1 MSISYTK
8 KIWQNGDL
16 LDAASLNNLES
27 GAGANADAIS
37 EIQAALPSYVG
48 SSIARKQAA
57 AYTPGTAD
65 QIIGANQYLAGPQTI
80 KGDPDLKAENIKSG
94 VNIFGV
100 DGSYEGSGSGGLD
113 TSDATATEADIVSP
127 ATAYVDGEKVTGS
140 LVPASIDLNVGTFYV
155 DADSNKNLRFKT
167 VVYGRKVVDDGQSIT
182 LKYPISNLGDATAAD
197 VAAGKTFTSAA
208 GLKVTGTHQ
217 CASGLD
223 TSDATAAAAD
233 IVSGK
238 TAYVNGVTLT
248 GTHTC
253 PSGGAELQSK
263 VVTPGKIAQI
273 IKPDSGYDGLSQVTV
288 NGDADLVPGNIKSGV
303 NIFGVD
309 GNYEGSGGGGLTVA
323 TGTTTSGT
331 IETGLSS
338 LAYLVLYKDSIS
350 ATGLVQAV
358 YVASEGTSHMTTCDS
373 YSSYFKSFSAST
385 STADTTNGGTFNWGG
400 TGTKALNG
408 TYNWIAFGAA

>member
-16 LDAASLNNLES
+16 LDAASLNNPES

-113 TSDATATEADIVSP
+113 TSDATAAATDI
-127 ATAYVDGEKVTGS
+127 ANGKTAYVNGAKVTGTLPSASRVAYAPSGSSSGDAVVS
-140 LVPASIDLNVGTFYV
+140 LITTTPTVGSAYKKIRIKSPSLTAPSTKSIV
-155 DADSNKNLRFKT
+155 DPSNTEIFVEAAVADFGN
-167 VVYGRKVVDDGQSIT
+167 
-182 LKYPISNLGDATAAD
+182 ATAAD
-197 VAAGKTFTSAA
+197 VAAGKTFTSTA

-238 TAYVNGVTLT
+238 TAYVNGVKLI

-253 PSGGAELQSK
+253 P
-263 VVTPGKIAQI
+263 
-273 IKPDSGYDGLSQVTV
+273 
-288 NGDADLVPGNIKSGV
+288 
-303 NIFGVD
+303 
-309 GNYEGSGGGGLTVA
+309 SGGGGLTVA

-400 TGTKALNG
+400 NGTKALNG

>member
-1 MSISYTK
+1 MSVVSKLTAI
-8 KIWQNGDL
+8 
-16 LDAASLNNLES
+16 
-27 GAGANADAIS
+27 ADAIRAKTGGTTEMTLDQMATAIS
-37 EIQAALPSYVG
+37 GIQ
-48 SSIARKQAA
+48 
-57 AYTPGTAD
+57 T
-65 QIIGANQYLAGPQTI
+65 
-80 KGDPDLKAENIKSG
+80 
-94 VNIFGV
+94 
-100 DGSYEGSGSGGLD
+100 GSGGID
-113 TSDATATEADIVSP
+113 TSDATAAAADIASGK
-127 ATAYVDGEKVTGS
+127 TAYVNGARVTGTLPNASRVAYAPSGSSSGDAVVS
-140 LVPASIDLNVGTFYV
+140 LITTTPTVGSSYKKIRIKSPSLTAPSTKSIVDPSNTEIFVEAS
-155 DADSNKNLRFKT
+155 
-167 VVYGRKVVDDGQSIT
+167 VDDFG
-182 LKYPISNLGDATAAD
+182 NATAAD

-238 TAYVNGVTLT
+238 TAYVNGVKLT

-288 NGDADLVPGNIKSGV
+288 NGDTDLVPGNIKSGV

-309 GNYEGSGGGGLTVA
+309 GSYEGSGGGGLTVA
-323 TGTTTSGT
+323 TGTTTSGA

-338 LAYLVLYKDSIS
+338 ISYLVLYKDSIS
-350 ATGLVQAV
+350 TTGLVQAV
-358 YVASEGTSHMTTCDS
+358 YVASDGTSHMTTCDS

-408 TYNWIAFGAA
+408 TYHWIAFGAA

>member
-1 MSISYTK
+1 MSVVSKLTAI
-8 KIWQNGDL
+8 
-16 LDAASLNNLES
+16 
-27 GAGANADAIS
+27 ADAIRAKTGGTT
-37 EIQAALPSYVG
+37 EMTLDQM
-48 SSIARKQAA
+48 AA
-57 AYTPGTAD
+57 AISG
-65 QIIGANQYLAGPQTI
+65 IQT
-80 KGDPDLKAENIKSG
+80 
-94 VNIFGV
+94 
-100 DGSYEGSGSGGLD
+100 GSGGLD

-238 TAYVNGVTLT
+238 TAYVNGVKLT

-323 TGTTTSGT
+323 TGSSTPESGSTIGT
-331 IETGLSS
+331 IDTGLSS
-338 LAYLVLYKDSIS
+338 IAYLVLYKGSIS
-350 ATGLVQAV
+350 ATGLIQAV
-358 YVASEGTSHMTTCDS
+358 YVASEGTTHTVYCSS
-373 YSSYFKSFSAST
+373 YSSYFSTFSTGT
-385 STADTTNGGTFNWGG
+385 STAGTTNGGTFNWGG
-400 TGTKALNG
+400 TGALAMQGG

>member
-27 GAGANADAIS
+27 GAGVNADAIS

-100 DGSYEGSGSGGLD
+100 DGSYEGSGGGGID
-113 TSDATATEADIVSP
+113 TSDATAAATDI
-127 ATAYVDGEKVTGS
+127 ANGKTAYVNGAKVTGTLSSTPRVAYAPSGSSSGDAVVS
-140 LVPASIDLNVGTFYV
+140 LITKTPTMGSAYKKIRIEAPSLTAPSTKSIV
-155 DADSNKNLRFKT
+155 DPSNTEIFVEAAVADFGN
-167 VVYGRKVVDDGQSIT
+167 
-182 LKYPISNLGDATAAD
+182 ATAAD
-197 VAAGKTFTSAA
+197 VAAGKTFTSTA

-233 IVSGK
+233 IASGK
-238 TAYVNGVTLT
+238 TAYVNGVKLT
-248 GTHTC
+248 GTHAC
-253 PSGGAELQSK
+253 P
-263 VVTPGKIAQI
+263 
-273 IKPDSGYDGLSQVTV
+273 
-288 NGDADLVPGNIKSGV
+288 
-303 NIFGVD
+303 
-309 GNYEGSGGGGLTVA
+309 SGGGGLTVA

-331 IETGLSS
+331 IDTGLSS
-338 LAYLVLYKDSIS
+338 IAYLVLYKDSIS
-350 ATGLVQAV
+350 TTGLVQAV
-358 YVASEGTSHMTTCDS
+358 YVASDGTSHMTTCDS

-385 STADTTNGGTFNWGG
+385 STADTTSGGTFNWGG

-408 TYNWIAFGAA
+408 TYHWIAFGAA

>member
-94 VNIFGV
+94 VSIFGV
-100 DGSYEGSGSGGLD
+100 DGSCEGSGGGGID
-113 TSDATATEADIVSP
+113 TSDADATADNIEEGK
-127 ATAYVDGEKVTGS
+127 TAYVNGAKVTGTLSSTPRVAYAPSGSSSGDAVVS
-140 LVPASIDLNVGTFYV
+140 LITKTPTMGSAYKKIRIEAPSLTAPSTKSIVDPSNTEIFVEAS
-155 DADSNKNLRFKT
+155 
-167 VVYGRKVVDDGQSIT
+167 VDDFG
-182 LKYPISNLGDATAAD
+182 NATAAD
-197 VAAGKTFTSAA
+197 VVAGKTFTSTA

-238 TAYVNGVTLT
+238 TAYVNGVKLT

-253 PSGGAELQSK
+253 P
-263 VVTPGKIAQI
+263 
-273 IKPDSGYDGLSQVTV
+273 
-288 NGDADLVPGNIKSGV
+288 
-303 NIFGVD
+303 
-309 GNYEGSGGGGLTVA
+309 SGGGGLTVA

-338 LAYLVLYKDSIS
+338 ISYLVLYKDSIS
-350 ATGLVQAV
+350 STGLVQAV
-358 YVASEGTSHMTTCDS
+358 YVASDGTSHMTTCDS

>member
-16 LDAASLNNLES
+16 LDAASLNNPES

-113 TSDATATEADIVSP
+113 TSDATAAATDI
-127 ATAYVDGEKVTGS
+127 ANGKTAYVNGAKVTGTLPSASRVAYAPSGSSSGDAVVS
-140 LVPASIDLNVGTFYV
+140 LITTTPTVGSAYKKIRIKSPSLTAPRTKSIV
-155 DADSNKNLRFKT
+155 DPSNTEIFVEAAVADFGN
-167 VVYGRKVVDDGQSIT
+167 
-182 LKYPISNLGDATAAD
+182 ATAAD
-197 VAAGKTFTSAA
+197 VAAGKTFTSTA

-238 TAYVNGVTLT
+238 TAYVNGVKLI

-253 PSGGAELQSK
+253 P
-263 VVTPGKIAQI
+263 
-273 IKPDSGYDGLSQVTV
+273 
-288 NGDADLVPGNIKSGV
+288 
-303 NIFGVD
+303 
-309 GNYEGSGGGGLTVA
+309 SGGGGLTVA

>member
-113 TSDATATEADIVSP
+113 TSDATAAATDI
-127 ATAYVDGEKVTGS
+127 ANGKTAYVNGAKVTGTLRSTPRVAYAPSGSSSGDAVVS
-140 LVPASIDLNVGTFYV
+140 LTTKTPTMGSAYKKIRIEAPSLTAPSTKSIVDPSNTEIFVEAS
-155 DADSNKNLRFKT
+155 
-167 VVYGRKVVDDGQSIT
+167 VDDFG
-182 LKYPISNLGDATAAD
+182 NATAAD
-197 VAAGKTFTSAA
+197 VAAGKTFTSTA

-233 IVSGK
+233 IASGK
-238 TAYVNGVTLT
+238 TAYVNGVKLT
-248 GTHTC
+248 GTHAC
-253 PSGGAELQSK
+253 P
-263 VVTPGKIAQI
+263 
-273 IKPDSGYDGLSQVTV
+273 
-288 NGDADLVPGNIKSGV
+288 
-303 NIFGVD
+303 
-309 GNYEGSGGGGLTVA
+309 SGGGGLTVA

-331 IETGLSS
+331 IDTGLSS
-338 LAYLVLYKDSIS
+338 IAYLVLYKDSIS
-350 ATGLVQAV
+350 TTGLVQAV

-400 TGTKALNG
+400 TGSKALNG

>member
-16 LDAASLNNLES
+16 LDAASLNNPES

-113 TSDATATEADIVSP
+113 TSDATAAATDI
-127 ATAYVDGEKVTGS
+127 ANGKTAYVNGAKVTGTLPSASRVAYAPSGSSSGDAVVS
-140 LVPASIDLNVGTFYV
+140 LITTTPTVGSAYKKIRIKSPSLTAPSTKSIV
-155 DADSNKNLRFKT
+155 DPSNTEIFVEAAVADFGN
-167 VVYGRKVVDDGQSIT
+167 
-182 LKYPISNLGDATAAD
+182 ATAAD
-197 VAAGKTFTSAA
+197 VAAGKTFTSTA

-238 TAYVNGVTLT
+238 TAYVNGVKLI
-248 GTHTC
+248 GTHPC
-253 PSGGAELQSK
+253 P
-263 VVTPGKIAQI
+263 
-273 IKPDSGYDGLSQVTV
+273 
-288 NGDADLVPGNIKSGV
+288 
-303 NIFGVD
+303 
-309 GNYEGSGGGGLTVA
+309 SGGGGLTVA

>member
-1 MSISYTK
+1 MSV
-8 KIWQNGDL
+8 
-16 LDAASLNNLES
+16 ASKLT
-27 GAGANADAIS
+27 AIADAIRAKTGGTTEMTLDQMATAIS
-37 EIQAALPSYVG
+37 GIQ
-48 SSIARKQAA
+48 
-57 AYTPGTAD
+57 T
-65 QIIGANQYLAGPQTI
+65 
-80 KGDPDLKAENIKSG
+80 
-94 VNIFGV
+94 
-100 DGSYEGSGSGGLD
+100 GGGGID
-113 TSDATATEADIVSP
+113 TSDATAVATDIASGK
-127 ATAYVDGEKVTGS
+127 TAYVNGEKVTGTLRSASRVAYAPSGSSSGDAVVS
-140 LVPASIDLNVGTFYV
+140 LQTTTPTVGSSYKKIRIKSPSLTAPSTKSIVDPSNTEIFVEAS
-155 DADSNKNLRFKT
+155 
-167 VVYGRKVVDDGQSIT
+167 VDDFG
-182 LKYPISNLGDATAAD
+182 NATAAD

-238 TAYVNGVTLT
+238 TAYVNGVKLT

-323 TGTTTSGT
+323 TGSSTPESGQTIGT

-338 LAYLVLYKDSIS
+338 IAYLVLYKDSIS
-350 ATGLVQAV
+350 TTGLVQAV
-358 YVASEGTSHMTTCDS
+358 YVASEGNTYMVYCSS
-373 YSSYFKSFSAST
+373 YSTYMKSFATGT
-385 STADTTNGGTFNWGG
+385 STEGTTNGGTFNWGVTNTNTQG
-400 TGTKALNG
+400 MRGG

>member
-16 LDAASLNNLES
+16 LDAASLNNPES

-113 TSDATATEADIVSP
+113 TSDATAAATDI
-127 ATAYVDGEKVTGS
+127 ANGKTAYVNGAKVTGTLPSASRVAYAPSGSSSGDAVVS
-140 LVPASIDLNVGTFYV
+140 LITTTPTVGSAYKKIRIKSPSLTAPSTKSIV
-155 DADSNKNLRFKT
+155 DPSNTEIFVEAAVADFGN
-167 VVYGRKVVDDGQSIT
+167 
-182 LKYPISNLGDATAAD
+182 ATAAD
-197 VAAGKTFTSAA
+197 VAAGKTFTSTA

-238 TAYVNGVTLT
+238 TAYVNGVKLI

-253 PSGGAELQSK
+253 P
-263 VVTPGKIAQI
+263 
-273 IKPDSGYDGLSQVTV
+273 
-288 NGDADLVPGNIKSGV
+288 
-303 NIFGVD
+303 
-309 GNYEGSGGGGLTVA
+309 SGGGGLTVA

-408 TYNWIAFGAA
+408 TYNCIAFGAA

>member
-16 LDAASLNNLES
+16 LDAASLNNPES

-113 TSDATATEADIVSP
+113 TSDATAAATDI
-127 ATAYVDGEKVTGS
+127 ANGKTAYVNGAKVTGTLPSASRVAYASSGSSSGDAVVS
-140 LVPASIDLNVGTFYV
+140 LTTKTPTMGSSYKKIQIKAPSLTAPSTKSIV
-155 DADSNKNLRFKT
+155 DPSNTEIFVEAAVADFGN
-167 VVYGRKVVDDGQSIT
+167 
-182 LKYPISNLGDATAAD
+182 ATAAD
-197 VAAGKTFTSAA
+197 VAAGKTFTSTA

-238 TAYVNGVTLT
+238 TAYVNGVKLI

-253 PSGGAELQSK
+253 P
-263 VVTPGKIAQI
+263 
-273 IKPDSGYDGLSQVTV
+273 
-288 NGDADLVPGNIKSGV
+288 
-303 NIFGVD
+303 
-309 GNYEGSGGGGLTVA
+309 SGGGGLTVA

>member
-16 LDAASLNNLES
+16 LDAASLNNPES

-113 TSDATATEADIVSP
+113 TSDATAAATDI
-127 ATAYVDGEKVTGS
+127 ANGKTAYVNGAKVTGTLPSASRVAYAPSGSSSGDAVVS
-140 LVPASIDLNVGTFYV
+140 LITTTPTVGSAYKKIRIKSPSLTAPSTKSIV
-155 DADSNKNLRFKT
+155 DPSNTEIFVEAAVADFGN
-167 VVYGRKVVDDGQSIT
+167 
-182 LKYPISNLGDATAAD
+182 ATAAD
-197 VAAGKTFTSAA
+197 VAAGKTFTSTA

-238 TAYVNGVTLT
+238 TAYVNGVKLI

-253 PSGGAELQSK
+253 P
-263 VVTPGKIAQI
+263 
-273 IKPDSGYDGLSQVTV
+273 
-288 NGDADLVPGNIKSGV
+288 
-303 NIFGVD
+303 
-309 GNYEGSGGGGLTVA
+309 SGGGGLTVA

-358 YVASEGTSHMTTCDS
+358 YVASEGTSHMTTCGS

>member
-1 MSISYTK
+1 MAISYTK
-8 KIWQNGDL
+8 KTWQNGDL

-100 DGSYEGSGSGGLD
+100 AGSYEGSGSGGLD
-113 TSDATATEADIVSP
+113 TSDATAAATDI
-127 ATAYVDGEKVTGS
+127 ANGKTAYVNGAKVTGTLSSTPRVAYAPSGSSSGDAVVS
-140 LVPASIDLNVGTFYV
+140 LITKTPTMGSAYKKIRIEAPSLTAPSTKSIV
-155 DADSNKNLRFKT
+155 DPSNTEIFVEAAVADFGN
-167 VVYGRKVVDDGQSIT
+167 
-182 LKYPISNLGDATAAD
+182 ATAAD
-197 VAAGKTFTSAA
+197 VAAGKTFTSTA

-233 IVSGK
+233 IASGK
-238 TAYVNGVTLT
+238 TAYVNGVKLT
-248 GTHTC
+248 GTHAC
-253 PSGGAELQSK
+253 P
-263 VVTPGKIAQI
+263 
-273 IKPDSGYDGLSQVTV
+273 
-288 NGDADLVPGNIKSGV
+288 
-303 NIFGVD
+303 
-309 GNYEGSGGGGLTVA
+309 SGGGGLTVA

-338 LAYLVLYKDSIS
+338 IAYLVLYKDSIS
-350 ATGLVQAV
+350 TTGLVQAV
-358 YVASEGTSHMTTCDS
+358 YVASDGTSHMTTCDS

-408 TYNWIAFGAA
+408 TYHWIAFGAA

>member
-100 DGSYEGSGSGGLD
+100 DG
-113 TSDATATEADIVSP
+113 
-127 ATAYVDGEKVTGS
+127 
-140 LVPASIDLNVGTFYV
+140 
-155 DADSNKNLRFKT
+155 
-167 VVYGRKVVDDGQSIT
+167 
-182 LKYPISNLGDATAAD
+182 
-197 VAAGKTFTSAA
+197 
-208 GLKVTGTHQ
+208 
-217 CASGLD
+217 
-223 TSDATAAAAD
+223 
-233 IVSGK
+233 
-238 TAYVNGVTLT
+238 
-248 GTHTC
+248 
-253 PSGGAELQSK
+253 
-263 VVTPGKIAQI
+263 
-273 IKPDSGYDGLSQVTV
+273 
-288 NGDADLVPGNIKSGV
+288 
-303 NIFGVD
+303 
-309 GNYEGSGGGGLTVA
+309 NYEGSGGGGLTVA

-338 LAYLVLYKDSIS
+338 LAYLVLYKDSIR

>member
-113 TSDATATEADIVSP
+113 TSDATAAATDI
-127 ATAYVDGEKVTGS
+127 ANGKTAYVNGAKVTGTLPSASRVAYAPSGSSSGDAVVS
-140 LVPASIDLNVGTFYV
+140 LITTTPTVGSAYKKIRIKSPSLTAPSTKSIV
-155 DADSNKNLRFKT
+155 DPSNTEIFVEAAVADFGN
-167 VVYGRKVVDDGQSIT
+167 
-182 LKYPISNLGDATAAD
+182 ATAAD
-197 VAAGKTFTSAA
+197 VAAGKTFTSTA

-238 TAYVNGVTLT
+238 TAYVNGVKLI

-253 PSGGAELQSK
+253 PSGG
-263 VVTPGKIAQI
+263 
-273 IKPDSGYDGLSQVTV
+273 
-288 NGDADLVPGNIKSGV
+288 
-303 NIFGVD
+303 
-309 GNYEGSGGGGLTVA
+309 GGLTVD

-358 YVASEGTSHMTTCDS
+358 YVASEGTSHMTTYDS

>member
-113 TSDATATEADIVSP
+113 TSDATAAATDI
-127 ATAYVDGEKVTGS
+127 ANGKTAYVNGAKVTGTLPSASRVAYAPSGSSSGDAVVS
-140 LVPASIDLNVGTFYV
+140 LITTTPTVGSAYKKIRIKAPSLTAPSTKSIV
-155 DADSNKNLRFKT
+155 DPSNTEIFVEAAVADFGN
-167 VVYGRKVVDDGQSIT
+167 
-182 LKYPISNLGDATAAD
+182 ATAAD
-197 VAAGKTFTSAA
+197 VAAGKTFTSTA

-238 TAYVNGVTLT
+238 TAYVNGVKLI

-253 PSGGAELQSK
+253 P
-263 VVTPGKIAQI
+263 
-273 IKPDSGYDGLSQVTV
+273 
-288 NGDADLVPGNIKSGV
+288 
-303 NIFGVD
+303 
-309 GNYEGSGGGGLTVA
+309 SGGGGLTVA

>member
-27 GAGANADAIS
+27 GAGANADAVS

-113 TSDATATEADIVSP
+113 TSDATAAATDI
-127 ATAYVDGEKVTGS
+127 ANGKTAYVNGAKVTGTLPSASRVAYAPSGSSSGDAVVS
-140 LVPASIDLNVGTFYV
+140 LITTTPTVGSAYKKIRIKSPSLTAPSTKSIV
-155 DADSNKNLRFKT
+155 DPSNTEIFVEAAVADFGN
-167 VVYGRKVVDDGQSIT
+167 
-182 LKYPISNLGDATAAD
+182 ATAAD
-197 VAAGKTFTSAA
+197 VAAGKTFTSTA

-238 TAYVNGVTLT
+238 TAYVNGVKLI

-253 PSGGAELQSK
+253 P
-263 VVTPGKIAQI
+263 
-273 IKPDSGYDGLSQVTV
+273 
-288 NGDADLVPGNIKSGV
+288 
-303 NIFGVD
+303 
-309 GNYEGSGGGGLTVA
+309 SGGGGLTVA

>member
-113 TSDATATEADIVSP
+113 TSDATAAATDI
-127 ATAYVDGEKVTGS
+127 ANGKTAYVNGAKVTGTLPSASRVAYAPSGSSSGDAVVS
-140 LVPASIDLNVGTFYV
+140 LITTTPTVGSAYKKIRIKSPSLTAPSTKSIV
-155 DADSNKNLRFKT
+155 DPSNTEIFVEAAVADFGN
-167 VVYGRKVVDDGQSIT
+167 
-182 LKYPISNLGDATAAD
+182 ATAAD
-197 VAAGKTFTSAA
+197 VAAGKTFTSTA

-238 TAYVNGVTLT
+238 TAYVNGVKLI

-253 PSGGAELQSK
+253 P
-263 VVTPGKIAQI
+263 
-273 IKPDSGYDGLSQVTV
+273 
-288 NGDADLVPGNIKSGV
+288 
-303 NIFGVD
+303 
-309 GNYEGSGGGGLTVA
+309 SGGGGLTVA

-338 LAYLVLYKDSIS
+338 IAYLVLYKDSIS
-350 ATGLVQAV
+350 TTGLVQAV
-358 YVASEGTSHMTTCDS
+358 YVASDGTSHMTTCDS

-408 TYNWIAFGAA
+408 TYHWIAFGAA

>member
-238 TAYVNGVTLT
+238 TAYVNGVKLI

-253 PSGGAELQSK
+253 P
-263 VVTPGKIAQI
+263 
-273 IKPDSGYDGLSQVTV
+273 
-288 NGDADLVPGNIKSGV
+288 
-303 NIFGVD
+303 
-309 GNYEGSGGGGLTVA
+309 SGGGGLTVA

>member
-113 TSDATATEADIVSP
+113 TSDATAAATDI
-127 ATAYVDGEKVTGS
+127 ANGKTAYVNGAKVTGTLPSASRVAYAPSGSSSGDAVVS
-140 LVPASIDLNVGTFYV
+140 LITTTPTVGSAYKKIRIKAPSLTAPSTKSIV
-155 DADSNKNLRFKT
+155 DPSNTEIFVEAAVADFGN
-167 VVYGRKVVDDGQSIT
+167 
-182 LKYPISNLGDATAAD
+182 ATAAD
-197 VAAGKTFTSAA
+197 VAAGKTFTSTA

-238 TAYVNGVTLT
+238 TAYVNGVKLT

-253 PSGGAELQSK
+253 PSGG
-263 VVTPGKIAQI
+263 
-273 IKPDSGYDGLSQVTV
+273 
-288 NGDADLVPGNIKSGV
+288 
-303 NIFGVD
+303 
-309 GNYEGSGGGGLTVA
+309 GGLTVA
-323 TGTTTSGT
+323 TGSTTSGT

>member
-16 LDAASLNNLES
+16 LDAASLNNPES

-113 TSDATATEADIVSP
+113 TSDATAAETEIDNGK
-127 ATAYVDGEKVTGS
+127 TAYVNGAKVTGTLPSASRVAYAPSGSSSGDAVVS
-140 LVPASIDLNVGTFYV
+140 LITTTPTVGSAYKKIRIKSPSLTAPSTKSIV
-155 DADSNKNLRFKT
+155 DPSNTEIFVEAAVADFGN
-167 VVYGRKVVDDGQSIT
+167 
-182 LKYPISNLGDATAAD
+182 ATAAD
-197 VAAGKTFTSAA
+197 VAAGKTFTSTA

-238 TAYVNGVTLT
+238 TAYVNGVKLI

-253 PSGGAELQSK
+253 P
-263 VVTPGKIAQI
+263 
-273 IKPDSGYDGLSQVTV
+273 
-288 NGDADLVPGNIKSGV
+288 
-303 NIFGVD
+303 
-309 GNYEGSGGGGLTVA
+309 SGGGGLTVA